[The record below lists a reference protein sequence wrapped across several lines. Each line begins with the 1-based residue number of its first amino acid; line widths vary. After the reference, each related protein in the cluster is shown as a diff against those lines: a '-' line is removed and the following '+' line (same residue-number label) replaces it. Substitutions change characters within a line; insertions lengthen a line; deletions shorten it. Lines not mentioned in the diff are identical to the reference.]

1 MAPQSP
7 DPGGSSYTSRKSSNP
22 NNGGPLC
29 QKSFE
34 KSPAPQGSWYWG
46 SHLLLPSLGVTQSMD
61 HSTLSIT
68 PTPYDPASSRLPSL
82 PSLHEL
88 SGDEL
93 ESPGGPGL
101 APRSSNAHVAM
112 GTGFDLHSPS
122 PMCPFSVVTSGAAC
136 YQRATWWHRPVLM
149 INDLLGPQ
157 GSQRGGRHGGSEAAW
172 EEGENQV
179 YEMVRRHHSGGSPEG
194 VSP

>member
-1 MAPQSP
+1 MPPGPSCSGCCFTTEDGHALCPAAPILAFSHTGPSACIVLSP
-7 DPGGSSYTSRKSSNP
+7 LTEQMPTVLNPCWVPGM
-22 NNGGPLC
+22 GGCPPC
-29 QKSFE
+29 
-34 KSPAPQGSWYWG
+34 A
-46 SHLLLPSLGVTQSMD
+46 
-61 HSTLSIT
+61 
-68 PTPYDPASSRLPSL
+68 PTPGL